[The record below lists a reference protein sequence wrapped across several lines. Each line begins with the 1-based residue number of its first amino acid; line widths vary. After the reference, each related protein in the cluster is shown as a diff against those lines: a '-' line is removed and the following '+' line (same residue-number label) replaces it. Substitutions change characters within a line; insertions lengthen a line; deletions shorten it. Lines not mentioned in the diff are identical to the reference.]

1 MQRAG
6 TNVVGS
12 FGTAQSGSPPG
23 GLLRRSPIRRVAVSP
38 RLPGQTLFELLREGF
53 LFQTL
58 ADKDELAETRFF
70 LFPEPI
76 PIDREPVVNPME
88 HRASRIAADPD
99 DSFSPINLASFAD
112 GLQLRIK
119 LFNFEWPIELERE
132 GIDVGMISVL
142 QLV

>member
-1 MQRAG
+1 M
-6 TNVVGS
+6 S
-12 FGTAQSGSPPG
+12 W
-23 GLLRRSPIRRVAVSP
+23 GLLVRPRAAPLQAGFVAVSP
-38 RLPGQTLFELLREGF
+38 NLPGQTLFELLREGF

-88 HRASRIAADPD
+88 HGASRIAADPD

-132 GIDVGMISVL
+132 GIDVGMVAVL

>member
-1 MQRAG
+1 
-6 TNVVGS
+6 
-12 FGTAQSGSPPG
+12 
-23 GLLRRSPIRRVAVSP
+23 
-38 RLPGQTLFELLREGF
+38 
-53 LFQTL
+53 LFQIL
-58 ADKDELAETRFF
+58 ADKDELAETGLF

-88 HRASRIAADPD
+88 HRASRITADPD
-99 DSFSPINLASFAD
+99 DAFGPINLASFAD

-132 GIDVGMISVL
+132 GIDVGMVAVL